1 MNPLWAFLFKARFNT
16 PLSIYRMSLA
26 EIVVLLSIVLGAG
39 YGVAKGVMWIVG
51 LEGIAPG
58 T

>member
-1 MNPLWAFLFKARFNT
+1 MNPLWSFLFKARFST

-26 EIVVLLSIVLGAG
+26 EIVVLLSIVLGVG
-39 YGVAKGVMWIVG
+39 YGIAMGVMWLVG